1 MTGLWERIGSFQTQH
16 KRAHDHQRAYGIM
29 ITTTVSERII
39 RLIVEKI
46 IMSHMGIAY
55 RVEHTAQGTRRTTVS
70 VFWSVL
76 SVRT

>member
-29 ITTTVSERII
+29 ITTTVSERNI

-70 VFWSVL
+70 VF
-76 SVRT
+76 